1 MVVRRLFPIQQKLR
15 RFGVCEFCHF
25 RKGLAFCWIEEVM
38 LIHLLLMKWNL
49 AKILFLF
56 NLLMAAKEWETEFES
71 RSIQSVPFSFE
82 VRSLKS
88 RAW

>member
-1 MVVRRLFPIQQKLR
+1 
-15 RFGVCEFCHF
+15 
-25 RKGLAFCWIEEVM
+25 M